1 LRAIL
6 IARDARF
13 SHETATRQDASI
25 NPIRGSAVLKN
36 DAARAEAKARQA
48 AKLAEIR
55 KALVAA
61 GYDTTAK
68 QAAVLGV
75 CRATAWVLLNR
86 DKRTGP
92 SAKVIKRILS
102 SPQVPKKVRLKVEQY
117 VEDKIRG
124 RYGHSKQRTQS
135 FGDQFQRLGKI
146 KSNKKYP
153 FRQMHP
159 GETFKIDDA
168 DVRRAQKMAWYYRT
182 RCKIRIVIAK
192 SDDGYHCR
200 RQWR

>member
-1 LRAIL
+1 MRKN
-6 IARDARF
+6 RGRSGDRR
-13 SHETATRQDASI
+13 SHIDFQLE
-25 NPIRGSAVLKN
+25 PK
-36 DAARAEAKARQA
+36 EKQA
-48 AKLAEIR
+48 LKLAEIR
-55 KALVAA
+55 ETLVAA

-75 CRATAWVLLNR
+75 GRTTAWVVLNR
-86 DKRTGP
+86 DKKTGP
-92 SAKVIKRILS
+92 SAGVIKRILS
-102 SPQVPKKVRLKVEQY
+102 SPQVPERARRKVEQY
-117 VEDKIRG
+117 VEQKVRG
-124 RYGHSKQRTQS
+124 LYGHGEAARRS
-135 FGDQFQRLGKI
+135 FGNQFQYLGLLPTKTLSS

-153 FRQMHP
+153 FRQMHS

-200 RQWR
+200 RQRR